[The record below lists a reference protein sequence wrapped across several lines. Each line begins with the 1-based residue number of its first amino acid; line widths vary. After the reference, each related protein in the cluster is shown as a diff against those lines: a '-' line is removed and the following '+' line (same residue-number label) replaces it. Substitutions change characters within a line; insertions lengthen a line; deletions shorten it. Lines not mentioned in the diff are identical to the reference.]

1 MRKKYLFIISVM
13 LLLATAFVLSACS
26 GGGDAT
32 EKTVSRLEAVSVHE
46 GDYVIGDEIDLS
58 EITIKTIYSD
68 GSEKSVPA
76 KDSMLTG
83 EEREKFSQEGVHTVK
98 FSYEGY
104 EALLQITVVS
114 VKEGKTYLATFFSNG
129 GSEVPNQNANVIK
142 AFVNPVKANYKFDGW
157 YTAPDFTGS
166 RAVAPYTL
174 TQDTYFYAKWI
185 DNRTCNVK
193 FMDGDE
199 VFYEIEKVVY
209 GSSVN
214 IKSIPAPSA
223 KAGKIFTGWTLIS
236 GSNPEEII
244 TDTVFA
250 ASYESVKCAVNI
262 EYVSDGKVVSKTF
275 TYNYGEYFDVTN
287 YEMPTLEGHTSRWVL
302 YRGDS
307 EKFEEMT
314 SSRVLLTDEKITVKA
329 EHVINKYSV
338 RIFNGKTEN
347 LQTKANLKNGVVELE
362 QVYYNAAEKSDFKV
376 DYGADFNLSEYKQ
389 EPNFTSPEAIRGY
402 NAVWCFVVPASDGG
416 EIWYNARNQRW
427 DESSGS
433 FVDNGEATSNFTLY
447 DKNGNYIARVS
458 NGDLKEIKGDVTVKP
473 KYLKNTYTVTLRRY
487 TDKGWTTIGTFTKEY
502 LSDFRLY
509 DPAEYDEGKF
519 ADEKAAEF
527 YYHKNNVP
535 AWSADSD
542 VSDMWKQ
549 IYFNGNSEDDYDV
562 KWYTSSD
569 RNDESKVDFT
579 RGDDGNLGSYEIQD
593 SNLILYCSDID
604 LRRYTVTIRY
614 NYDFATGTY
623 KNTETYSE
631 ISENQEITLPENY
644 ALPVTRDYGSGRTVQ
659 YTFNGWSDYP
669 YTPDGNYTGV
679 SGDNFITHRTN
690 NVYYYAQYVCNTTY
704 TLTVYDKTQKEAYA
718 GIEGYDGKHYD
729 VPEHS
734 IVYTVPAGTTV
745 TLDMIF
751 KGKDNGDGTF
761 VTGQTY
767 YERYAFIRY
776 FDNEYTKLHDDI
788 IAKYS
793 SAKDKAEAKR
803 NLEQIINADKVKA
816 AAYETLLAKIYNYDF
831 KLSGSETETVIDK
844 DYFLATFMTAGE
856 YQALRQ
862 KIKDAEDELTVLENY
877 DYNKTLR
884 DNYHAE
890 DENEKD
896 ENGYGG
902 LYKKYSESDFYLNRA
917 YGYDLTTNP
926 DKRKYKFSGWYVDD
940 TYSTIYSKDMSFE
953 WFAGSGDIV
962 LYAKWADEEKGTE
975 GLVFREVF
983 DADGNVI
990 GVAVADFMNRAEYE
1004 KSDINGCGYNNFVGG
1019 NEYSI
1024 NMNDQGAVPSYL
1036 GTDIEVQIPAKHGGT
1051 NSNQLTVLG
1060 ILRGALARHGQ
1071 EIKTISLPN
1080 TLRFLEEEALVR
1092 CNLTDI
1098 YGVSGEDVTFDGQ
1111 NAVYQKSAIEYYIGG
1126 ERRTSAANTLI
1137 AFANR
1142 SQVTAYTV
1150 AENTVRIGGSAFY
1163 LSTVLTQITLSS
1175 SLVSVGK
1182 KAFAGSGIKGSIT
1195 LPDSLARVETE
1206 AFLNCEGINEI
1217 AVTASSSLSKV
1228 GKNAFSSTGWYMKKT
1243 GFVTLNGILLGL
1255 RKADGTTFDKDSD
1268 GNYVVTV
1275 IDGEEAYSHTDGNG
1289 VAYYSKAL
1297 GTLVAISIKSN
1308 VKAIGDNAFEGSI
1321 GTISVTIEGT
1331 LAGGIGSQAFFGCS
1345 IKRVD
1350 FDNLGADCVVEK
1362 DAFYRCN
1369 PFNVYVVDETAVN
1382 ESWLNCTN
1390 VTVVKK

>member
-1 MRKKYLFIISVM
+1 MRKKYLFIVSVM

-26 GGGDAT
+26 GGGNAT
-32 EKTVSRLEAVSVHE
+32 EKTVSRVEAVSVHE
-46 GDYVIGDEIDLS
+46 GDYVIGDDIDLS
-58 EITIKTIYSD
+58 EITIKFTYSD

-83 EEREKFSQEGVHTVK
+83 EEREKFSQEGEHTVK
-98 FSYEGY
+98 FSCEGY

-129 GSEVPNQNANVIK
+129 GNEVPNQRTTVIK
-142 AFVNPVKANYKFDGW
+142 AFVNPVRANYKFDGW

-199 VFYEIEKVVY
+199 VFYEIEKLVY
-209 GSSVN
+209 GSSVDIN
-214 IKSIPAPSA
+214 AIPAPPE

-250 ASYESVKCAVNI
+250 ASYESVKCVVNI
-262 EYVSDGKVVSKTF
+262 EYVSDGKVVLKTF
-275 TYNYGEYFDVTN
+275 TYNYGDYFDVSN
-287 YEMPTLEGHTSRWVL
+287 YEMPTLEGYTSRWVL

-307 EKFEEMT
+307 EKYEEMT

-329 EHVINKYSV
+329 MHVIDRYSV
-338 RIFNGKTEN
+338 RIFNGKAES

-362 QVYYNAAEKSDFKV
+362 QIYYNAAEKSDFKV
-376 DYGADFNLSEYKQ
+376 DYGADFNLSEYRQ
-389 EPNFTSPEAIRGY
+389 EPNFTSPEAIKGY

-458 NGDLKEIKGDVTVKP
+458 NGDVKEIKGDVTVKP

-509 DPAEYDEGKF
+509 DPAEYDAGKF
-519 ADEKAAEF
+519 ADEKEAEF

-535 AWSADSD
+535 AWSIDSD

-549 IYFNGNSEDDYDV
+549 IYFNGNSADDFDV
-562 KWYTSSD
+562 KWYTTSD
-569 RNDESKVDFT
+569 RNDESEVDFT
-579 RGDDGNLGSYEIQD
+579 RGVDGNLGSYEIQD

-623 KNTETYSE
+623 KNIETYTE
-631 ISENQEITLPENY
+631 ISESQEITLPENY

-669 YTPDGNYTGV
+669 YTPDGNYSGV

-704 TLTVYDKTQKEAYA
+704 TLTVYDKTQKEAYD

-776 FDNEYTKLHDDI
+776 FDGEYTTLYNDI

-803 NLEQIINADKVKA
+803 NLERIINADKDKA

-831 KLSGSETETVIDK
+831 TLSDGGTETVLDK

-877 DYNKTLR
+877 DYDKTVR
-884 DNYHAE
+884 DNYYAE

-896 ENGYGG
+896 EDGYGG

-926 DKRKYKFSGWYVDD
+926 DKRKYKFSGWYVDG
-940 TYSTIYSKDMSFE
+940 TYSTVYSREMNFE

-1004 KSDINGCGYNNFVGG
+1004 KSDINGCGYNNFGDG

-1060 ILRGALARHGQ
+1060 ILSGALARHGQ
-1071 EIKTISLPN
+1071 EIKSISLPN

-1098 YGVSGEDVTFDGQ
+1098 YGVSGDDVIFDGQ
-1111 NAVYQKSAIEYYIGG
+1111 NAVYQKSAVEYYVGG
-1126 ERRTSAANTLI
+1126 ERRVSSENTLI

-1142 SQVTAYTV
+1142 SQATAYTV

-1163 LSTVLTQITLSS
+1163 LATSITEITLNS
-1175 SLVSVGK
+1175 SLVSIGK
-1182 KAFAGSGIKGSIT
+1182 KAFAGSGLKGSVT
-1195 LPDSLARVETE
+1195 LPDTLASVETE
-1206 AFLNCEGINEI
+1206 AFLNCEGISDI
-1217 AVTASSSLSKV
+1217 VVSASSALSEV
-1228 GKNAFSSTGWYMKKT
+1228 GKNAFGSTGWYMKKT
-1243 GFVTLNGILLGL
+1243 GFVSLNGILLGL
-1255 RKADGTTFDKDSD
+1255 RKADGATFDKDEA
-1268 GNYVVTV
+1268 GNYIVTV
-1275 IDGEEAYSHTDGNG
+1275 IDGEEAYSYTDGNG
-1289 VAYYSKAL
+1289 VAYYSKEL
-1297 GTLVAISIKSN
+1297 GTLVAIVIKSS
-1308 VKAIGDNAFEGSI
+1308 VRAIGDNAFEGSI
-1321 GTISVTIEGT
+1321 GTMSVTVEGT
-1331 LAGGIGSQAFFGCS
+1331 LAGGIGSQAFLGCS

-1350 FDNLGADCVVEK
+1350 FDNLGADCVVAK
-1362 DAFYRCN
+1362 DAFYKCN
-1369 PFNVYVVDETAVN
+1369 PFNVYVADETAVN

-1390 VTVVKK
+1390 VNLVRK